1 MDQKKL
7 RHYADIFKALGHPT
21 RLAIMLGLSKQEC
34 NVSNIVEKLGVSQ
47 STVSQHLAILRRT
60 GIVEYEKKG
69 LEVCYRIEHEIMQ
82 EIMKIIHKENI
93 CSDS

>member
-21 RLAIMLGLSKQEC
+21 RLAIMLGLSREEC
-34 NVSNIVEKLGVSQ
+34 NVSHIVEKLGVSQ

-60 GIVEYEKKG
+60 GVVEYEKKG
-69 LEVCYRIEHEIMQ
+69 LEVCYRIDNNIMQ
-82 EIMKIIHKENI
+82 QMMEIIHQDNI
-93 CSDS
+93 CTDA